1 VPLRRAP
8 DPRMLAVVVEASMG
22 GVGDSQGIELQQ
34 DLVVKDEQ
42 RRSRVE
48 DDTHGIIAR
57 STYDIPVAEG
67 KY

>member
-22 GVGDSQGIELQQ
+22 GVGDSQVTELQQ

-42 RRSRVE
+42 RRVE
-48 DDTHGIIAR
+48 SKTNTHGPF
-57 STYDIPVAEG
+57 DV
-67 KY
+67 

>member
-1 VPLRRAP
+1 
-8 DPRMLAVVVEASMG
+8 MLAVVLEVSMG

-48 DDTHGIIAR
+48 GDTHGIIVR
-57 STYDIPVAEG
+57 ST
-67 KY
+67 